1 MSFAEGLLKP
11 LVAEM
16 SSGLGSLWGLKLTDV
31 LKSPSEYSAAGDNF
45 MNTVS
50 STVVQPVAAV
60 VLTVLFMLELNRVL
74 LVTDGDGD
82 TRLRMSLFTLLKFGV
97 IKVFFDMAPTVMKA
111 IYGVLSGIATEAN
124 KLLTPP
130 EGVNSPA
137 VDAFFEAANKLDWL
151 GQTIL
156 VVIMLFAWLV
166 HKGAVLLAL
175 GLVVMRFIK
184 IYIYGSFAP
193 MPMAFLASQE
203 TRPWGLNFLR
213 SYGAAVL
220 QGFVLVM
227 AFGIYQHVSSGWA
240 SNALSTLSDKSM
252 TAALSIGS
260 FYMFMGVALGMT
272 IAGSGKI
279 ANELLGA

>member
-1 MSFAEGLLKP
+1 MSFAEDLLKP
-11 LVAEM
+11 LVEEM
-16 SSGLGSLWGLKLTDV
+16 SSGLGSLWGLSLTDV
-31 LKSPSEYSAAGDNF
+31 LKSPSEYSTAGDNF

-111 IYGVLSGIATEAN
+111 IYGILSDIATQAN
-124 KLLTPP
+124 NLLTPP
-130 EGVNSPA
+130 EGVGNPA
-137 VDAFFEAANKLDWL
+137 VDAFFESANKLDWL

-240 SNALSTLSDKSM
+240 ANALSTLSDHSM

>member
-1 MSFAEGLLKP
+1 MSFAEDLLKP

-60 VLTVLFMLELNRVL
+60 VLTVLFMLGLNRVL

>member
-1 MSFAEGLLKP
+1 MSFAEDLLKP

-82 TRLRMSLFTLLKFGV
+82 TRLRMSLFTLRKFGV

>member
-1 MSFAEGLLKP
+1 MSFAEDLLKP
-11 LVAEM
+11 LVTEM

>member
-1 MSFAEGLLKP
+1 MSFAEDLLKP

>member
-1 MSFAEGLLKP
+1 MSFAEDLLKP

-16 SSGLGSLWGLKLTDV
+16 SSGLGSLWGLNLTDV